1 MSRSVRRCGRYGA
14 AEKGAEIRGRWG
26 CAAAAKAGALRR
38 TGAKVGGLR
47 RGLSAFRQ
55 SAENRG
61 NCAADVSA
69 VRGLGTVDAV
79 GGQSARSTRQE
90 RPAGKLLFAL
100 LLPEAS
106 GGGIPGHLWPWGHDA
121 AAFIFPRRRHLRQN
135 LGVGEGAFCTTWEV
149 CGKSG
154 NSAHPK
160 RRASEGVAAA
170 QGRGVRRGGRAG
182 ACVPGAKNRSPAGE
196 RCRAGPGGC
205 RTRLS
210 AGVRQRASRFPRRT
224 SCRRAFP

>member
-1 MSRSVRRCGRYGA
+1 M
-14 AEKGAEIRGRWG
+14 
-26 CAAAAKAGALRR
+26 
-38 TGAKVGGLR
+38 
-47 RGLSAFRQ
+47 FRQ
-55 SAENRG
+55 SANLGMSMPSEGRARG
-61 NCAADVSA
+61 VLGRDAPRGSSCLPCCCRRRQGATF
-69 VRGLGTVDAV
+69 RGIFGLGDMTPR
-79 GGQSARSTRQE
+79 RS
-90 RPAGKLLFAL
+90 F
-100 LLPEAS
+100 
-106 GGGIPGHLWPWGHDA
+106 
-121 AAFIFPRRRHLRQN
+121 FPRRRHLRQN
-135 LGVGEGAFCTTWEV
+135 LGLGEGAFCAAWEV

-160 RRASEGVAAA
+160 RRAFGGVAAA

-196 RCRAGPGGC
+196 RCGAARARGVFC